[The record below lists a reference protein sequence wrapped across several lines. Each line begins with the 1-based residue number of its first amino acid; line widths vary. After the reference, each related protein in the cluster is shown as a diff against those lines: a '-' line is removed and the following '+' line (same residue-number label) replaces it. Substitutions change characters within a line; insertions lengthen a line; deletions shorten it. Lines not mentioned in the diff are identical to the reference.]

1 MNDAPLWA
9 AGGASGRVQ
18 RELFV
23 QKSGF
28 IWQQS
33 LSSRTSADTYWCT
46 TGHFDYQ
53 YGYRKFEGSDGSR
66 TQKYT
71 SNITYYFDNISSAEL
86 YSVDQELLKD
96 YIKRQ
101 M

>member
-1 MNDAPLWA
+1 MGAPLQA
-9 AGGASGRVQ
+9 SRGSSGRGKYLC
-18 RELFV
+18 RNPAP
-23 QKSGF
+23 SG
-28 IWQQS
+28 
-33 LSSRTSADTYWCT
+33 SAACVADPRGSVLTLCCPP
-46 TGHFDYQ
+46 GHFDYQ

-66 TQKYT
+66 TQKYA